1 VLDTALLVSVVNEEA
16 KAPLVPLGILAEGQ
30 GLTNHMGAVRA
41 IARCESRARV
51 RGAMRARLCSRAPSF
66 VARVPYRWPPVQWHV
81 GGAARV
87 WPLLRQSVAPQRRQ
101 VTAIRGVPSCS
112 EPMTATDHEPSVKT
126 RPLPPVAE
134 VGLLKVRNART
145 RFMTDEEENQ
155 LMSTCWPRLRPI
167 FIAALHTGL
176 RREELATLT

>member
-1 VLDTALLVSVVNEEA
+1 MAAL
-16 KAPLVPLGILAEGQ
+16 
-30 GLTNHMGAVRA
+30 AV
-41 IARCESRARV
+41 
-51 RGAMRARLCSRAPSF
+51 ARLLASARSALAAPVGRAAAS
-66 VARVPYRWPPVQWHV
+66 ASDRDQ
-81 GGAARV
+81 GG
-87 WPLLRQSVAPQRRQ
+87 
-101 VTAIRGVPSCS
+101 PSCS
-112 EPMTATDHEPSVKT
+112 EPMAATDHEPSVKT

-167 FIAALHTGL
+167 VIAALHTGL